1 MFWSAPASRYSREM
15 ARPTR
20 IGLPRPTA
28 TAWGL
33 GLLGLGLLGAAINT
47 GNNLL
52 YLLFGLL
59 TATLP
64 VSMAGSLFNLLK
76 VRVALRLPP
85 PAHAGA
91 PFTLQIFL
99 SNRRR
104 RPAARSLQLEVVTE
118 RGEFGPAL
126 VERVGAGE
134 TARVVLTA
142 REETR
147 GPLRVR
153 GVRLRTAFPLG
164 FLERR
169 RFFPCPGELLIL
181 PSLAPVRLEATQGES
196 RPGDVPVPSRTAG
209 SEYDGLRRGRDED
222 DVRRVDW
229 KSTARRGVLL
239 VRETA
244 GEGRPVL
251 ELDVATHRVSPVRA
265 RRTFEEEVSRIAAR
279 AVQVLDRGGTVFLT
293 VDGRGREAYGGRTG
307 RAALLARLAR
317 LQPTDEAGRPLPE
330 LPPPGRATGPAG
342 VRRAPRR
349 TPPGR
354 AHSASALAALAVS
367 TAALFAYGG
376 LGPVVFTGLAVS
388 LLAVV
393 WSRGR
398 LSVSS
403 RLASRLWRA
412 AGIVALLVFI
422 TDLVLFRH
430 NPLSASLNLIA
441 FIALYKLFNAQSVRD
456 DRQILL
462 VSLLEMILAAA
473 LTTGISFVLPLL
485 LWLLAA
491 AHAQVA
497 WTAIPGT
504 GRRVCRPAL
513 FQVPGRRIRYGAAAV
528 GHAGVLLA
536 TGVAVFLMVP
546 HLGTGAFAPG
556 ALRQATRS
564 GFSETTRLGDIGRI
578 KLDSSRVMEVSVGG
592 AVPEGVDLRW
602 RGVVL
607 DRFDGLEW
615 TNTRSELEWIL
626 TDVRGRF
633 YPRHGEQAEGVDRS
647 RVLHQEIRLEPGRS
661 RALFAAAAPRVL
673 SSEDL
678 LFLAED
684 GAGSLRLPAVPG
696 RRFSYAVESELPVRS
711 AALLR
716 AATGPDPPGTAAL
729 HLRLPELDGRVAE
742 LAREITADAP
752 TRYDAAVALES
763 WLATNLTYSLEV
775 DDTGRADPLAAFLFE
790 GMAAHCEYFATS
802 MVILARSAG
811 IPSRFA
817 AGYLRGE
824 RNRFSRVY
832 TVRQSDAHSWVEIH
846 FPGHGWVP
854 FDPTPPAGRGQWQD
868 RGVWTLAGDLY
879 ATMARW
885 WDDYVI
891 GIDLDDQA
899 RGFLRLRD
907 SLADSLTGLEQALDR
922 IGVHRRALWVFLL
935 LPAVVLVLIGL
946 AVGRRW
952 IRWERRIKPFGSRP
966 VPRFYRQLLGLLAHR
981 GFLRRPGET
990 PEELAVRAG
999 AALPERAARRV
1010 QDLTSLYYRLRF
1022 DWGSDEAGLEILAR
1036 RLLRDLRH
1044 ELRQASPRTA
1054 A

>member
-1 MFWSAPASRYSREM
+1 M
-15 ARPTR
+15 ARPSR

-76 VRVALRLPP
+76 IRVALRLPP
-85 PAHAGA
+85 TAHAGA
-91 PFTLQIFL
+91 PFTLQVLL

-104 RPAARSLQLEVVTE
+104 RPASRSLRLEVVTE

-134 TARVVLTA
+134 TARVVLPA
-142 REETR
+142 REGLR
-147 GPLRVR
+147 GPLRIR
-153 GVRLRTAFPLG
+153 GVRLRSVFPLG

-181 PSLAPVRLEATQGES
+181 PHLAPVGLEATRGEN
-196 RPGDVPVPSRTAG
+196 RPGDVPVPSRAAG
-209 SEYDGLRRGRDED
+209 TEYDGLRRGRDED

-239 VRETA
+239 VRETT

-251 ELDVATHRVSPVRA
+251 ELDVATRRGGA
-265 RRTFEEEVSRIAAR
+265 RLAFELEISRIAGR
-279 AVQVLDRGGTVFLT
+279 AGHLLDRGGAVFLT
-293 VDGRGREAYGGRTG
+293 VDGEGREAYGGRAG
-307 RAALLARLAR
+307 RLALLSRLAR
-317 LQPTDEAGRPLPE
+317 LQPTDEAGRPLPG
-330 LPPPGRATGPAG
+330 LPPPRNEAGPAG

-354 AHSASALAALAVS
+354 AHGSSALVALAAS
-367 TAALFAYGG
+367 TMALFAYGG
-376 LGPVVFTGLAVS
+376 LGPVIFTALAVS
-388 LLAVV
+388 LLAVA
-393 WSRGR
+393 WSRRR

-403 RLASRLWRA
+403 RLATRLWRA
-412 AGIVALLVFI
+412 AGVVALLIFFG
-422 TDLVLFRH
+422 DLIFVRH

-441 FIALYKLFNAQSVRD
+441 FIALYKLFNAQGVRD

-462 VSLLEMILAAA
+462 VSLLQVILAAA
-473 LTTGISFVLPLL
+473 LTTGVSFVLPLL
-485 LWLLAA
+485 FWLLAA
-491 AHAQVA
+491 VHAQLA

-513 FQVPGRRIRYGAAAV
+513 FQARGRRIRYGAAAV
-528 GHAGVLLA
+528 AHAAVLLA
-536 TGVAVFLMVP
+536 AGTAVFLMVP
-546 HLGTGAFAPG
+546 HLGTGTFAPG
-556 ALRQATRS
+556 ALRQIARS

-592 AVPEGVDLRW
+592 AISQGTDLRW

-615 TNTRSELEWIL
+615 SNTRSDMDWIV
-626 TDVRGRF
+626 TDIQGRF
-633 YPRHGEQAEGVDRS
+633 HPRRGDRVADADPS
-647 RVLHQEIRLEPGRS
+647 RVLRQEIRLEPGRS

-673 SSEDL
+673 SSEDM

-684 GAGSLRLPAVPG
+684 GAGSLRLPGVPG
-696 RRFSYAVESELPVRS
+696 RRLSYTVESELPV
-711 AALLR
+711 ANTALLR
-716 AATGPDPPGTAAL
+716 AATGPEPPGIAAL

-742 LAREITADAP
+742 LASRLTANAP

-763 WLATNLTYSLEV
+763 WLATNLAYSLEV
-775 DDTGRADPLAAFLFE
+775 NDTGRADPLAAFLFD

-811 IPSRFA
+811 IPARFA

-824 RNRFSRVY
+824 RNRFSRRF
-832 TVRQSDAHSWVEIH
+832 TVRQSDAHSWVEVY

-879 ATMARW
+879 GTVARW

-899 RGFLRLRD
+899 QGFFRLRD
-907 SLADSLTGLEQALDR
+907 GLADSLVGLGDVLDR
-922 IGVHRRALWVFLL
+922 AGVDSRALWVVLFGPL
-935 LPAVVLVLIGL
+935 VVLTIIVL

-952 IRWERRIKPFGSRP
+952 VRWERRVRPFGSRP
-966 VPRFYRQLLGLLAHR
+966 VPRFYRRLLGLLARR

-999 AALPERAARRV
+999 ATLPARAADRV
-1010 QDLTSLYYRLRF
+1010 RDLTGLYYRVRF
-1022 DWGSDEAGLEILAR
+1022 DRGGHESGLETLAR
-1036 RLLRDLRH
+1036 RLLRDLRQ
-1044 ELRQASPRTA
+1044 ELRRASPRTA